1 MLLKANYVAIYNT
14 IQWQRFQHSSY
25 LTAAANLFKHNGS
38 PDMLDSTA
46 VTVQHCHITYTLLIL
61 LKLARHLQNRLSVLL
76 LQQLSLWTCFTSNNK
91 HCAVLRTID
100 KLIFNLQ
107 IFQNFEHMMAVQFL
121 MEMCVIF

>member
-1 MLLKANYVAIYNT
+1 
-14 IQWQRFQHSSY
+14 
-25 LTAAANLFKHNGS
+25 
-38 PDMLDSTA
+38 MLDSTA

-100 KLIFNLQ
+100 KLILKSSNISKF
-107 IFQNFEHMMAVQFL
+107 
-121 MEMCVIF
+121 